1 MKIIIHLGPNRN
13 RMSTLLFVSRF
24 TYKLKN
30 CRVQIF
36 TDFSGYLIK
45 SVILKIWVSCETSE
59 VSPCSTTAY
68 TVVRK
73 TYAIRTLLCGK
84 ICGISFRI

>member
-1 MKIIIHLGPNRN
+1 
-13 RMSTLLFVSRF
+13 MSTQLFVSRF
-24 TYKLKN
+24 TFKLKN
-30 CRVQIF
+30 CRVPNF

-45 SVILKIWVSCETSE
+45 SVILKVLVSCETSE
-59 VSPCSTTAY
+59 VSPHSMNAN

-73 TYAIRTLLCGK
+73 TYTINTSLCGK